1 MDDGFVPEPA
11 VRLSLM
17 HRALKLALNMAGGLL
32 SLAGV
37 AFVGIRL
44 SGYMAEID
52 LARFHW
58 KAWLLAGFFALVYGA
73 ANTLL
78 ARAWWNLMEF
88 LKAPAGWGWA
98 WRIYGVSQLAKYVP
112 GNIFHLASR
121 QALSMAAGFEGWM
134 LAKSTVWELGLLVL
148 AGAMFFGLIL
158 DLLFPSLPFFVPLL
172 VFVGVFFLV
181 DAGLRCWWGPAIA
194 SAFAWQWVFLIV
206 SGLVFVGILA
216 LIAPQ
221 SVDPALLPTFCGS
234 YVVAWLA
241 GLVTPGAPA
250 GVGVRELVLLY
261 MLEGHVVETNL
272 LLAVV
277 LGRLVTVAGDLL
289 FFCMA
294 SMARAGRG

>member
-1 MDDGFVPEPA
+1 MPGPA
-11 VRLSLM
+11 VNLSLM
-17 HRALKLALNMAGGLL
+17 HRAFKLALNIAGGML

-37 AFVGIRL
+37 VFVGFRL
-44 SGYMAEID
+44 AGYVAEMD
-52 LARFHW
+52 LSRFNW
-58 KAWLLAGFFALVYGA
+58 KTWFLAGFFALVYGA

-78 ARAWWNLMEF
+78 ARAWWNLMKF
-88 LKAPAGWGWA
+88 LKTPAGWGLA

-121 QALSMAAGFEGWM
+121 QALSMAAGLEGWM
-134 LAKSTVWELGLLVL
+134 LAKSTIWELGLLVF
-148 AGAMFFGLIL
+148 AGVMFFFLIL
-158 DLLFPSLPFFVPLL
+158 DLLFPSLPFFAPFL

-181 DAGLRCWWGPAIA
+181 EAGLRCWSAPPIA

-206 SGLVFVGILA
+206 SGLVFTGILA
-216 LIAPQ
+216 LVAPQ
-221 SVDPALLPTFCGS
+221 SVDLALLPTFCGS
-234 YVVAWLA
+234 YVIAWLA

-261 MLEGHVVETNL
+261 LLEGYVMETNL

-294 SMARAGRG
+294 STARAGRG

>member
-1 MDDGFVPEPA
+1 LDDGFVPGQAIKP
-11 VRLSLM
+11 SLM
-17 HRALKLALNMAGGLL
+17 HRALKLALNIAGGLL

-58 KAWLLAGFFALVYGA
+58 KAWLLAGFFALVYGT

-148 AGAMFFGLIL
+148 AGVMFFGLIL
-158 DLLFPSLPFFVPLL
+158 DLLFPSLPFFAPLL
-172 VFVGVFFLV
+172 VFVGVFLSV
-181 DAGLRCWWGPAIA
+181 EAGLRCWSAPSIA
-194 SAFAWQWVFLIV
+194 RALAWQWVFLII
-206 SGLVFVGILA
+206 SGLVFVGVLA
-216 LIAPQ
+216 LVAPQ
-221 SVDPALLPTFCGS
+221 SVNFALLPTFCGS
-234 YVVAWLA
+234 YVIAWLA

-261 MLEGHVVETNL
+261 LLEGYVMETNL

-294 SMARAGRG
+294 STARTGKG